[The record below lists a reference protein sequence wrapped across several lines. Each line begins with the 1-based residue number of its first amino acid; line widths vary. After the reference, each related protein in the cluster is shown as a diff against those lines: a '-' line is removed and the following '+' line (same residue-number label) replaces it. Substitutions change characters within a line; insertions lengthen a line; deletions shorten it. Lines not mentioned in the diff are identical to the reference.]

1 MAVIIAC
8 ALDQCVIG
16 QRVPTATKTKGTVE
30 QYSGRLGFW
39 VDDTVSGNLGA
50 FCTEAD
56 NVLVDV
62 DSSLTWTQGA
72 PLYESAGTPSGTMN
86 QTSTAGRKLVGYSK
100 ATYPA
105 STAKINA
112 RWTGNNYA

>member
-1 MAVIIAC
+1 MPVLIAC
-8 ALDQCVIG
+8 TLDDAIVG
-16 QRVPTATKTKGTVE
+16 QRVPTATVTKGTVA
-30 QYSGRLGFW
+30 QFSGRLGFW
-39 VDDTVSGNLGA
+39 INDTVSGNLGA

-56 NVLVDV
+56 NVIADV

-72 PLYESAGTPSGTMN
+72 PLYESAGTPTGTFN

-105 STAKINA
+105 GTSKIEA
-112 RWTGNNYA
+112 RWTGANY